1 MTTFSLE
8 ENWNGKEQL
17 FLIEDFILIPN
28 TVLKKQ
34 RENKIFE
41 TSNTVKK
48 NLLIQIF
55 QNSNLNQRGLLRM
68 KEFDP

>member
-28 TVLKKQ
+28 IVLKKQ